1 MLSENP
7 ENSNWG
13 RVSVLVKPVAVTN
26 HQSHVQMQPPAN
38 LYISHRSL
46 RSDDPDEPATIICAV
61 LHAAAISSM
70 RSGTQRFRDD
80 KESPTR
86 LNSDS
91 ENCIR
96 ALCGDLN
103 PQRHSAPS
111 QLPRGRP
118 QRDFPPRNSLTHRNR
133 ETHWRGEILW
143 RRNG

>member
-1 MLSENP
+1 MLSEQR
-7 ENSNWG
+7 ENLNWD
-13 RVSVLVKPVAVTN
+13 RVSILVQPVAVTN
-26 HQSHVQMQPPAN
+26 HCHHVQMQPPAN

-46 RSDDPDEPATIICAV
+46 RPDDPDEPAAIIYAV
-61 LHAAAISSM
+61 LLAAAISSM
-70 RSGTQRFRDD
+70 RSGVHRFRDD

-96 ALCGDLN
+96 ALCGDFN

-118 QRDFPPRNSLTHRNR
+118 
-133 ETHWRGEILW
+133 
-143 RRNG
+143 